1 MYKGLIVL
9 FFLLKCL
16 NQARKVSGRVFACS
30 ACDFHYIVI
39 DLNRVSGYAKVRK
52 LGIMITF
59 CIVFY
64 FLFFIFIARMKTMK
78 YSHVCNEL
86 NESNIFFNCFLLM

>member
-1 MYKGLIVL
+1 MPF

-30 ACDFHYIVI
+30 ASDFHYIVI

-86 NESNIFFNCFLLM
+86 NDRTFFLIVFY